1 MFLVMLT
8 VSVGT
13 WAASFTWTSSDGEY
27 TVTASNI
34 NAGYYDSDGD
44 GNNDSYTAVGIQV
57 LVVNKAGALA
67 AFVDETNGQ
76 LNGVGEDSSLLTLT
90 ISGPM
95 NSDDFESMNSSDV
108 ASWGRF
114 TNVDLKGVE
123 NATIS
128 DVCKMNL
135 SQFTEETTLTG
146 NLDGVKYLR
155 LPNGMTSSED
165 VASMGTMKENG
176 KNSNL
181 LVVGATD
188 NVATNT
194 AISQIAMHS
203 FQSNNVANF
212 SDALLGG
219 YDAIGSNGSTA
230 KTSVKMAG
238 RYGDED
244 LCKDNKNLFGTVKS
258 FDFTNATFDPYT
270 IESLTLSAYSD
281 GSHPY
286 ARGPQGNGVD
296 ANDPF
301 ADVSVNAK
309 TTMTLTNYK
318 TNALYF
324 IFGYR
329 FEIENIVFPT
339 GNTDIPPRI
348 LFNAAKLTEANIP
361 SHYTLIGHEAF
372 SGSGIS
378 QVTIGRNI
386 QTIEAGAFSGC
397 TKLEDVKFETGIT
410 NQVYGPAVFSN
421 CQKMKH
427 IVFPEGIKTL
437 GAEMFNLS
445 AYVESVRLP
454 ESLENIG
461 SGCFMNCHS
470 LTSITIPQNVEKIG
484 VEAFSLTPLR
494 DVYLTCTD
502 PADLPLIWS
511 MGNNFE
517 NPDLRSSFGGNAMN
531 NNTSSGMTAAKAA
544 TLLWD
549 EAALEY
555 YFENGIA
562 VLHFPKQLADAVR
575 ASISSQYGFTSSDG
589 FGLPN
594 RNNGDYAKRADY
606 LDLNVGTSGVGFY
619 TKNGWAQFAL
629 MKEYVPN
636 TETVIYTKEYD
647 DVWYTMCYPFDLTDE
662 QLASA
667 FNEGFNIVD
676 FSAVEIRTDADTQ
689 KKELVLHFNNV
700 AKTVYKDQDGVIY
713 NDLGKNGTDF
723 HTFELYGD
731 QYTHVNQTTMTSA
744 KMPTYAKNGDVSN
757 GIKYIDGYLAEAG
770 HPYMIHPNLGVSVG
784 GTKVPSHFSGITWI
798 EESERD
804 DLFTRM
810 ARTVDLGG
818 AAYRGETAPGSI
830 TYVTGDNKFTE
841 DNFNQAAYEGYE
853 GQTYTFKGNWRE
865 YKPGT
870 DPKPTVENEGLEAY
884 PTFPTLLDVFEKPT
898 GQIANP
904 NPELVDPATI
914 YTDAFVTLYN
924 SSMQFYDPNNNYA
937 LTTSTYGEA
946 ISNNKPATIFSSTY
960 WPENGDTKYFIRV
973 DLDFTALSTYFG
985 SSEFTGAQ
993 YSALQTLCNNYVS
1006 DLAAW
1011 NSGSSSPEYQAYL
1024 ANQAAWNNYNNALN
1038 AYLTENPE
1046 KTEADFLT
1054 LMSANNE
1061 ANENAISEWEGEC
1074 AAVDTRNSAK
1084 LAAWEATMANNK
1096 VLIPKYAY
1104 FLARPSNSAYPK
1116 YYREMADDSTPRTT
1130 GIWNQYTA
1138 IVMPNDAAL
1147 SGIEETTTSSGS
1159 VKNYNIAFNE
1169 DYEGEFDTTEI
1180 KDIVAKAEEKGQ
1192 KVEYMNIVY
1201 SINGEIV
1208 GHGSSSLNNLPK
1220 GMYIINGKKY
1230 LVK

>member
-1 MFLVMLT
+1 MKKLLMFLVLLT

-27 TVTASNI
+27 TVTASYI
-34 NAGYYDSDGD
+34 DAGYYDSDGD

-57 LVVNKAGALA
+57 LEVNKAGALA

-95 NSDDFESMNSSDV
+95 NSDDFESMNSSEV
-108 ASWGRF
+108 AAWGRF

-123 NATIS
+123 NATVS

-135 SQFTEETTLTG
+135 SQFTGETTLTG

-165 VASMGTMKENG
+165 VASMGTMKTDG

-181 LVVGATD
+181 LVVGACNSDMTE
-188 NVATNT
+188 
-194 AISQIAMHS
+194 ISMHS
-203 FQSNNVANF
+203 YQSNETSNF
-212 SDALLGG
+212 LDALFGG
-219 YDAIGSNGSTA
+219 YNAHVAITKS
-230 KTSVKMAG
+230 SVKMAG
-238 RYGDED
+238 RYGDKD
-244 LCKDNKNLFGTVKS
+244 LRTTDGKNVLGNVVES

-281 GSHPY
+281 GTHPY

-309 TTMTLTNYK
+309 TTMTLTNYQ

-324 IFGYR
+324 ISYYAYGLK
-329 FEIENIVFPT
+329 NIVFPT
-339 GNTDIPPRI
+339 GNTDIPPKI
-348 LFNAAKLTEANIP
+348 LTNAANLTEANIP

-517 NPDLRSSFGGNAMN
+517 NADPRSSFGGNAMN
-531 NNTSSGMTAAKAA
+531 NNTSTGTMTQAKAESM
-544 TLLWD
+544 LWD
-549 EAALEY
+549 DAALEY
-555 YFENGIA
+555 YFVNGIA
-562 VLHFPKQLADAVR
+562 VLHFPTQLYDAVR
-575 ASISSQYGFTSSDG
+575 ANITSQYAWKSTDQI
-589 FGLPN
+589 GLPD
-594 RNNGDYAKRADY
+594 RNSGDYAKRANT
-606 LDLNVGTSGVGFY
+606 LDLEVGTNGVGLY

-713 NDLGKNGTDF
+713 TDLGKDGDY
-723 HTFELYGD
+723 HTFQLTTDNGVET
-731 QYTHVNQTTMTSA
+731 YTHVNNTDMTNA
-744 KMPTYAKNGDVSN
+744 KMPTYAKNGNASN
-757 GIKYIDGYLAEAG
+757 GIKYIEGYLAEAG

-784 GTKVPSHFSGITWI
+784 ATKVPSHMSGITWI
-798 EESERD
+798 KESLRD
-804 DLFTRM
+804 ELFTRM
-810 ARTVDLGG
+810 ARTVDLGV
-818 AAYRGETAPGSI
+818 AKT
-830 TYVTGDNKFTE
+830 T
-841 DNFNQAAYEGYE
+841 DNFNQAAYDGYE

-865 YKPGT
+865 FTDEGEAYAAEHPMPTFTQSKPV
-870 DPKPTVENEGLEAY
+870 KPTKPDTPSQPTSTEITEE
-884 PTFPTLLDVFEKPT
+884 PTFNQTEVANPALDTNTYPQAFQDWYNSEVDWWYPGASSAVHTIKGEGILNRT
-898 GQIANP
+898 IDQIAYTYDNGQ
-904 NPELVDPATI
+904 T
-914 YTDAFVTLYN
+914 YTDNNGPLYQYFNGSFTNTQFAALQSQCQAFH
-924 SSMQFYDPNNNYA
+924 D
-937 LTTSTYGEA
+937 
-946 ISNNKPATIFSSTY
+946 
-960 WPENGDTKYFIRV
+960 
-973 DLDFTALSTYFG
+973 ALSAYNIYKTAYDEYVARHNIWQEWQDYHNTLDIIANWDQG
-985 SSEFTGAQ
+985 TVDTEFN
-993 YSALQTLCNNYVS
+993 SALS
-1006 DLAAW
+1006 
-1011 NSGSSSPEYQAYL
+1011 AY
-1024 ANQAAWNNYNNALN
+1024 
-1038 AYLTENPE
+1038 
-1046 KTEADFLT
+1046 
-1054 LMSANNE
+1054 NE
-1061 ANENAISEWEGEC
+1061 ALRVYNEE
-1074 AAVDTRNSAK
+1074 T
-1084 LAAWEATMANNK
+1084 LPAWKESMKAYNI
-1096 VLIPKYAY
+1096 LIPQYAY

-1138 IVMPNDAAL
+1138 IVIPNATAL
-1147 SGIEETTTSSGS
+1147 SGIEETTASSGS

-1169 DYEGEFDTTEI
+1169 DYEGEFDVTEI